1 MTDEEFIVAVAK
13 QVAEMGYSGFTE
25 ITDDEDDLNYMVN
38 GGWSGIHDVV
48 SSQDINKLKGDWD
61 HLLPDEEE

>member
-61 HLLPDEEE
+61 HLLSDEEE